1 MRKALRKY
9 LFVAAICLCT
19 ALTMAPAHAKA
30 AGKVKNPAIVR
41 LKPGK
46 TYTKYDITGDKK
58 KDKIKI
64 TLGKRDESDFIKRIT
79 VSVNGKKIVKKG
91 IGSFY
96 YKTSLVTLKN
106 GKVYLWVK
114 SSSEDADDTWGCLY
128 QYRKGKLE
136 KKLEFI

>member
-19 ALTMAPAHAKA
+19 ALTMAPVHAKA
-30 AGKVKNPAIVR
+30 AGKVKNPAIWSATPNR
-41 LKPGK
+41 GKLIQNMILPGIK
-46 TYTKYDITGDKK
+46 R
-58 KDKIKI
+58 KIRSRF

-96 YKTSLVTLKN
+96 YKTSLLT
-106 GKVYLWVK
+106 
-114 SSSEDADDTWGCLY
+114 
-128 QYRKGKLE
+128 LE
-136 KKLEFI
+136 KRKQYISA

>member
-19 ALTMAPAHAKA
+19 ALTMAPVHAKA

-58 KDKIKI
+58 KDKINTEKRKSI
-64 TLGKRDESDFIKRIT
+64 SLGE
-79 VSVNGKKIVKKG
+79 
-91 IGSFY
+91 
-96 YKTSLVTLKN
+96 
-106 GKVYLWVK
+106 
-114 SSSEDADDTWGCLY
+114 
-128 QYRKGKLE
+128 
-136 KKLEFI
+136 EFFRRCR